1 MAQCRAIVLRT
12 VLLLDDDAQ
21 FRASVTPA
29 LEACGLRV
37 ISASKGSIARALLEE
52 EEPSLLVVDGLL
64 PDTNGIVWIQELR
77 NAGFRTPV
85 IFVSAFYRDL
95 ATFRHLTRDLDVL
108 KVFHK
113 PVAVDRFAREVANT
127 IVPPKSVSTIAAEDA
142 DDDERV
148 VFPEEPGDGGRD
160 VGSLKQSYRS
170 ILPIAAD
177 NLSGVIQQVQ
187 VEPDRVSL
195 VSEALRQAHDLHGTA
210 GNYGFVEISTAAA
223 SIESQLRKLQASGRV
238 DWGRVYESVDLVR
251 VEAARAVGRTV
262 KSLRPSAASPPPVT
276 PAAALLLSR
285 HVPREFVPTLLVL
298 EDDPAMIA
306 YLRSAFDEI
315 LLHVHTVASVNEALK
330 VCGRNP
336 PSAVLIGWPLQD
348 RDGLSR
354 FLKLFRGLRG
364 CSETPTILLSVDD
377 DAGTRAFAADL
388 GIDVFLAHPVD
399 LVRLHH
405 AVATAMELSTS
416 IELKV
421 AVLRDSDVA
430 HQIERS
436 GFRCLLY
443 LSLDELLREIDAQ
456 RPDVVFVGSAVQDQR
471 APRILRMGAWDID
484 FALMCFE
491 DSPLAKNTEID
502 QVVSDRSGWIV
513 EVHRQAERAARVR
526 RRRFRCSQT
535 GLVLKPGAVA
545 ALESG
550 LSAAQRHGRTYS
562 VGFLQSTGLEGFESA
577 RTSRLQAHLGRLVA
591 RRFRREDVRGRWN
604 DETFVVGFDG
614 SSARAV
620 VAVVGRLQKA
630 LEIERRREQS
640 ELSELHVAAGLAAY
654 PLDGDTTRAL
664 VLSAQERVAMA
675 VKRGPDGLVWR

>member
-1 MAQCRAIVLRT
+1 MLKT

-37 ISASKGSIARALLEE
+37 LSASKGSIARALLEQ

-77 NAGFRTPV
+77 NAGFQTPV

-113 PVAVDRFAREVANT
+113 PVAIDRFAREVANT
-127 IVPPKSVSTIAAEDA
+127 IVPPTSVPANASRDA
-142 DDDERV
+142 NNDERV
-148 VFPEEPGDGGRD
+148 VFPEEPSDDGRD
-160 VGSLKQSYRS
+160 LGTLKQSYRS

-223 SIESQLRKLQASGRV
+223 SIESQLRKLQDSGRV
-238 DWGRVYESVDLVR
+238 DWGRVYDSVDLVR
-251 VEAARAVGRTV
+251 AEAARAVGRPV
-262 KSLRPSAASPPPVT
+262 KSLRPSAASPPSVT
-276 PAAALLLSR
+276 PAATLLLSR
-285 HVPREFVPTLLVL
+285 HVPPEFVPTLLVL

-306 YLRSAFDEI
+306 YLRSAFDEM
-315 LLHVHTVASVNEALK
+315 LVHVHTVASVNEALK
-330 VCGRNP
+330 VCGRSP
-336 PSAVLIGWPLQD
+336 PCAVLIGWPLQD

-354 FLKLFRGLRG
+354 FLRLFRGLRG

-377 DAGTRAFAADL
+377 DAGTRAFAVDL
-388 GIDVFLAHPVD
+388 GIDVFLPHPVD

-405 AVATAMELSTS
+405 AVDAAMELSTS
-416 IELKV
+416 IEPKV

-436 GFRCLLY
+436 GFGCLLY
-443 LSLDELLREIDAQ
+443 LSLEELLREIDAQ
-456 RPDVVFVGSAVQDQR
+456 HPDVVFLGSAEREQR
-471 APRILRMGAWDID
+471 APRILRMAAWDVD

-491 DSPLAKNTEID
+491 ESPLAKHAEID
-502 QVVSDRSGWIV
+502 QVVSRRSGWIV
-513 EVHRQAERAARVR
+513 ELHRQAERAARVR
-526 RRRFRCSQT
+526 RRRFRCSRT
-535 GLVLKPGAVA
+535 GLVMKPGAVA

-550 LSAAQRHGRTYS
+550 LSEAQRHGRTYS
-562 VGFLQSTGLEGFESA
+562 VGFLQSTVLEGFESA
-577 RTSRLQAHLGRLVA
+577 RTSRLQTHLGRLIA
-591 RRFRREDVRGRWN
+591 GRFRKEDVRGRWN
-604 DETFVVGFDG
+604 DETFVVGLGG
-614 SSARAV
+614 SSAGAV
-620 VAVVGRLQKA
+620 VAVVQRLQNA
-630 LEIERRREQS
+630 LELERRREQS
-640 ELSELHVAAGLAAY
+640 LLSELHVAAGVAAY

-664 VLSAQERVAMA
+664 VLSAQERLVMA
-675 VKRGPDGLVWR
+675 VKQGPDGLVWR